1 MLLAQHHLYDGIVKD
16 LQASV
21 ATQSPNYGVN
31 DGVNGD
37 KSIYSASQKVAGP
50 KIINAPKNDQ
60 IKIVPYDGNLK
71 VYAFAR
77 TDFSAGLL

>member
-16 LQASV
+16 L

-37 KSIYSASQKVAGP
+37 KSVHSASQKVAGP
-50 KIINAPKNDQ
+50 KIINAPKNDL
-60 IKIVPYDGNLK
+60 IKIVSYDVNLK
-71 VYAFAR
+71 VAFLYVY
-77 TDFSAGLL
+77 TFFSLFTLSHV